1 MVGYGKNST
10 ERGVEKIVAYSV
22 RLPTI
27 QEKGPMLL
35 QQLSNKDMKLE
46 QFKGVCNKED
56 DQFHKFTAKGQQ
68 GKK

>member
-1 MVGYGKNST
+1 MVRYGKNST
-10 ERGVEKIVAYSV
+10 EMGVKKVVRYSV
-22 RLPTI
+22 RASTI